1 VKIKRLHLQ
10 NFRVHGNSVLNI
22 GDSAFVVIKGKNFAG
37 KSTIGQG
44 LSMCLTPSTAGLDP
58 QGREYSAKIKR
69 GESKAVITADIQT
82 KFHLVQRVTTL
93 NTNSSG
99 RTRHTIC
106 LSDPDWNPAQF
117 DRKLDQHRAALTV
130 CLNTDAFFR
139 MDEKEQKN
147 LLAGLALPAR
157 YDFDKTITEA
167 VDKVLGPGTINFEGE
182 PFAAINQAYKK
193 LFDERQIVNRDV
205 RDFSMP
211 QELPVPAGVDSL
223 WLQDR
228 LAALRVERREK
239 QQSRDAAVAEA
250 SAAEAERARAQGR
263 IDAMEAVIAK
273 EQHRAQ
279 SIRAFL
285 VPDDRLAYLKKV
297 AEGRG
302 ELDRLAKEKA
312 DKEKL
317 IDDHMR
323 QLGRLDNIAEAG
335 KTCPTCD
342 QSIDQQ
348 KLVAACAKL
357 HADLKAIRDEHN
369 LIYQKIK
376 ALGEVAEAVEEI
388 ARNHERLKELAA
400 IDATVDEKANQLADE
415 PQPEPVLFD
424 FAPYDRGVAD
434 IDTEIETLS
443 DQLRPV
449 IAAEERRKEIAI
461 RQEQLSRLKNKAATL
476 DKLVKHFDKDGIKA
490 KLLGQYIGG
499 FENKINEVLGAWGYS
514 AVLSIEPYSFDI
526 TNARGDVIPAREL
539 SGAER
544 IMFSLAFQCAVSR
557 TAEIGLVVIDEV
569 STFLPELRPVLYRRC
584 YEMLQSGYLEQVILL
599 VADNSPTVPALAGS
613 VFFLVNDGVVTRLE
627 RNGGYIPSDVGE
639 SNVGA
644 VARAG

>member
-1 VKIKRLHLQ
+1 
-10 NFRVHGNSVLNI
+10 
-22 GDSAFVVIKGKNFAG
+22 
-37 KSTIGQG
+37 
-44 LSMCLTPSTAGLDP
+44 M
-58 QGREYSAKIKR
+58 
-69 GESKAVITADIQT
+69 
-82 KFHLVQRVTTL
+82 
-93 NTNSSG
+93 
-99 RTRHTIC
+99 
-106 LSDPDWNPAQF
+106 
-117 DRKLDQHRAALTV
+117 
-130 CLNTDAFFR
+130 
-139 MDEKEQKN
+139 
-147 LLAGLALPAR
+147 
-157 YDFDKTITEA
+157 
-167 VDKVLGPGTINFEGE
+167 
-182 PFAAINQAYKK
+182 
-193 LFDERQIVNRDV
+193 
-205 RDFSMP
+205 
-211 QELPVPAGVDSL
+211 
-223 WLQDR
+223 
-228 LAALRVERREK
+228 
-239 QQSRDAAVAEA
+239 
-250 SAAEAERARAQGR
+250 
-263 IDAMEAVIAK
+263 
-273 EQHRAQ
+273 
-279 SIRAFL
+279 
-285 VPDDRLAYLKKV
+285 
-297 AEGRG
+297 
-302 ELDRLAKEKA
+302 
-312 DKEKL
+312 
-317 IDDHMR
+317 
-323 QLGRLDNIAEAG
+323 
-335 KTCPTCD
+335 
-342 QSIDQQ
+342 
-348 KLVAACAKL
+348 
-357 HADLKAIRDEHN
+357 
-369 LIYQKIK
+369 
-376 ALGEVAEAVEEI
+376 
-388 ARNHERLKELAA
+388 
-400 IDATVDEKANQLADE
+400 ADE